1 MTPSP
6 APVGDS
12 PSGLV
17 RRWPASLRG
26 RVNAVCAR
34 SLDSTQTLARRLL
47 DRHFAEDE
55 TPEPFAVIA
64 LAQSAGL
71 GRRGRAWSSGSG
83 LGVWASL
90 AVPVADRE
98 RLQALPMRVAVAL
111 ADVVARVG
119 GAACRLKW
127 PNDLVIGRRKLGGI
141 LIDAVSRHD
150 RDLWAVI
157 GFGINH
163 GHGESELPAPEAVS
177 LRLAGAT
184 PLPALGEL
192 AGATVAAVF
201 EEIASD
207 RPWLERYRALT
218 AHAAGDPIECE
229 VAGERLAGRFAGFD
243 ERGFLR
249 LATAAGE
256 RVVASGEV
264 FSW

>member
-6 APVGDS
+6 ERAGGS
-12 PSGLV
+12 PSELV
-17 RRWPASLRG
+17 RRWPVSLRG

-55 TPEPFAVIA
+55 TPEPFAVVA

-71 GRRGRAWSSGSG
+71 GRRGRSWSSSSG

-90 AVPVADRE
+90 AVPVADRD
-98 RLQALPMRVAVAL
+98 RLQALPMRAAVAL

-119 GAACRLKW
+119 GVACRLKW
-127 PNDLVIGRRKLGGI
+127 PNDLMIGHRKLGGI

-150 RDLWAVI
+150 RELWAVI

-163 GHGESELPAPEAVS
+163 GHGESELPTPESVS

-184 PLPALGEL
+184 PLPPLGEM
-192 AGATVAAVF
+192 AGAAVAAVF
-201 EEIASD
+201 DEIVSD
-207 RPWLERYRALT
+207 RPWLGRYRGLT
-218 AHAAGDPIECE
+218 AHGAGDPIECE
-229 VAGERLAGRFAGFD
+229 VAGESLAGRFAGFD

-249 LATAAGE
+249 LATPTGE
-256 RVVASGEV
+256 RLVASGEV